1 MKHTIIAFL
10 ITAFVFI
17 IGLGICN
24 GNRTTEDL
32 QSHCT
37 YLKQNMC
44 VIEGSEKGS
53 IETVDISKIN
63 QSEFT
68 IGQDVVY
75 KVETPEEQYKESLL
89 FLTIISII
97 VFLIARFFH
106 YIFRMDFLHA
116 IDF

>member
-17 IGLGICN
+17 IGLGVCN
-24 GNRTTEDL
+24 GNRATEDL
-32 QSHCT
+32 KLHCT
-37 YLKQNMC
+37 YLKQDMC
-44 VIEGSEKGS
+44 VIKGSEKDS

-68 IGQDVVY
+68 VGQDVVY
-75 KVETPEEQYKESLL
+75 KVETPKEQYNESLL
-89 FLTIISII
+89 FLIIISII
-97 VFLIARFFH
+97 VFVIARFFH
-106 YIFRMDFLHA
+106 YIFRIDFLHS